1 MIYTAKNREELV
13 EQVKEYLKRSDV
25 REKVNDETTEDYK
38 FMYILMKKFDPKETV
53 VAASN
58 ERGETILF
66 YPFSDAED
74 VCNSLDFDPD
84 RLLFSY
90 LEDNFEIIEFDIDA
104 HSDVWFGVNAFGAD
118 SIIFP
123 KGFQQYLAFCKQNDV
138 TAERLKQNCKYE
150 GIDLM
155 KHFQRKPH
163 RNKEQER

>member
-1 MIYTAKNREELV
+1 
-13 EQVKEYLKRSDV
+13 
-25 REKVNDETTEDYK
+25 
-38 FMYILMKKFDPKETV
+38 MKKFDPKETV

-84 RLLFSY
+84 WLLFSY

-123 KGFQQYLAFCKQNDV
+123 KGFQALSSKVYF
-138 TAERLKQNCKYE
+138 RLY
-150 GIDLM
+150 
-155 KHFQRKPH
+155 FH
-163 RNKEQER
+163 RNDLIARIDDKINFAGASVIGVIVDIQILNRL